1 MKILLAALVLLFM
14 QTFLFGQ
21 TNNDWEL
28 TFSDEFEGTGAPDSK
43 KWERQEYNRRNNN
56 NGPDGY
62 WSRQDS
68 YLNGNG
74 QLVIRV
80 RTIGNQNGDADP
92 YDFSVGALRSKGKFE
107 QLYGKFEI
115 SCQLPTQSGWWVA
128 FWMMQGNVGQVGNGG
143 VDGSEV
149 DIMEGFGWTDKI
161 NLAIHYDGYGDD
173 HKSKGF
179 NKIYPGIREGFHTYA
194 LEWFP
199 EKYLFYID
207 GVQVWETTGGGVCN
221 QPGYLKVTGEISTE
235 DWAVNE
241 WWANTP
247 DTTFYPDSFLVD
259 YVRVYQFPDS
269 ATGAIQMESPVLK
282 VYPNPAGEVITVS
295 AGASSF
301 EQAASEI
308 LVLNAAGKVVK
319 ELKNVYLPVDL
330 ALQDFEKGIYG
341 LMIHTNGKHQHH
353 RFIKSH

>member
-14 QTFLFGQ
+14 QASLCGQ
-21 TNNDWEL
+21 SNINWEM
-28 TFSDEFEGTGAPDSK
+28 TFSDEFEGTGSPDPK

-115 SCQLPTQSGWWVA
+115 SCKLPTQSGWWVA
-128 FWMMQGNVGQVGNGG
+128 FWMMQGDVGKVGNGG
-143 VDGSEV
+143 IDGSEV

-179 NKIYPGIREGFHTYA
+179 NKVYPGIREGFHTYA

-199 EKYLFYID
+199 DKYLFYID
-207 GVQVWETTGGGVCN
+207 GEKVWETTGGGVCN

-241 WWANTP
+241 WWANVP

-259 YVRVYQFPDS
+259 YVRAYQFPDS
-269 ATGAIQMESPVLK
+269 ATGAIKMESPVLK
-282 VYPNPAGEVITVS
+282 VYPNPAGEVLRISGITADTDEMQSNLSVVDASGQTSMTVS
-295 AGASSF
+295 GVA
-301 EQAASEI
+301 
-308 LVLNAAGKVVK
+308 
-319 ELKNVYLPVDL
+319 LPYDL
-330 ALQDFEKGIYG
+330 SLIGLDKGIYC
-341 LMIHTNGKHQHH
+341 LLIETNGKKQQH
-353 RFIKSH
+353 RFIKK